1 MVTAARVQQLWER
14 LQAGENFW
22 TVIHEPFKQKELTR
36 AEVVAVIDRGLRQ
49 TAGRYRALLPLFN
62 LEPSDYKRLH
72 AFLYQQRCNLP
83 VGPYRM
89 QRAGAASADTAPV
102 GGARIDSPERDLRAR
117 GSW

>member
-22 TVIHEPFKQKELTR
+22 TVIHEPFKRKELTR

-62 LEPSDYKRLH
+62 LEPSDYKRFH
-72 AFLYQQRCNLP
+72 AFLYQHRCNLP

-89 QRAGAASADTAPV
+89 LRAGAASADTAPV
-102 GGARIDSPERDLRAR
+102 GAARIDSRERDLRAR
-117 GSW
+117 G